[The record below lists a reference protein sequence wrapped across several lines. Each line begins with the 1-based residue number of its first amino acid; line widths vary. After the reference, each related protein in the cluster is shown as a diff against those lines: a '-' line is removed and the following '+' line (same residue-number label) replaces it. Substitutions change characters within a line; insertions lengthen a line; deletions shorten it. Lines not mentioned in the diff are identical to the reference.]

1 MEERGFMPCSK
12 EELEELEKKPLS
24 EDKLEKLDSVLS
36 QLYLSVRTVRR
47 MQADIEKSQL
57 IVPAFSGR
65 LSRMKW
71 LLDGEIRTV
80 SDYIAKGV
88 GSSPSLI
95 CDVALQ
101 LLNQLNPVLLTMAS
115 DWHKVDSDGAV
126 ISDLAIAKMKS
137 NKFET

>member
-1 MEERGFMPCSK
+1 MPCSK
-12 EELEELEKKPLS
+12 EELEELETTPLS
-24 EDKLEKLDSVLS
+24 KENVEKLDSVLS
-36 QLYLSVRTVRR
+36 QLSLSVDTVRR
-47 MQADIEKSQL
+47 MQVHIEKSQL
-57 IVPAFSGR
+57 IVPAISLR
-65 LSRMKW
+65 LSHMKW

-101 LLNQLNPVLLTMAS
+101 LLNELNPVLLTMAV
-115 DWHKVDSDGAV
+115 DWHKLDSDGAV